1 MVLTMGASYFCVKF
15 LRYALDSWLPSFL
28 TIQGLDPGWSSIYS
42 QGFDIAGMGGTIV
55 AGYLLDKWFRGNW
68 AALCIV
74 MGVGTILGYLSV
86 MYLGTSP
93 LTIALCYCIVG
104 FMLYGPDM
112 LLSSAG
118 AVEIA
123 GAKNG
128 VAIAGIVNGLG
139 SIGPVVQEEVIG
151 LLIRG
156 DAERG
161 IANTNLLTL
170 GTSILMT
177 LLLIPLLFRLNRARR
192 DNVNDQPKAG

>member
-1 MVLTMGASYFCVKF
+1 M
-15 LRYALDSWLPSFL
+15 
-28 TIQGLDPGWSSIYS
+28 
-42 QGFDIAGMGGTIV
+42 
-55 AGYLLDKWFRGNW
+55 
-68 AALCIV
+68 
-74 MGVGTILGYLSV
+74 
-86 MYLGTSP
+86 
-93 LTIALCYCIVG
+93 
-104 FMLYGPDM
+104 
-112 LLSSAG
+112 
-118 AVEIA
+118 EIA